1 MMSVFLSHS
10 PILPFSHSPI
20 LPFSHSPIPLAPH
33 VSAFAQA
40 ERAGREEAVLAAD
53 VRGLAAAVVRQM
65 GSSSS
70 SGGGGGGG
78 GGGTTSSSNSIRSS
92 IAEQSSFQLPSPP
105 SQPAASGFSSL
116 GVRIF
121 LVVSGRWWR
130 YGKGK
135 TVVPVQGSGGG
146 DGGAAGAEA
155 LPCRHCPSAD
165 TLSPSPVLNP
175 LVINREGADSLLM
188 KRPLGS
194 ERAARAGAGAGV
206 CTHVARG
213 CLAVRFTQHT
223 TRSFEPKASRHPATG
238 WAHWRVAC
246 GCRCLCRPGTSA
258 PETLVFVATVDGWGR
273 SGGSGSAR

>member
-78 GGGTTSSSNSIRSS
+78 GGTTSSSNSIRSS

-105 SQPAASGFSSL
+105 S
-116 GVRIF
+116 
-121 LVVSGRWWR
+121 
-130 YGKGK
+130 
-135 TVVPVQGSGGG
+135 
-146 DGGAAGAEA
+146 
-155 LPCRHCPSAD
+155 
-165 TLSPSPVLNP
+165 
-175 LVINREGADSLLM
+175 
-188 KRPLGS
+188 
-194 ERAARAGAGAGV
+194 
-206 CTHVARG
+206 
-213 CLAVRFTQHT
+213 
-223 TRSFEPKASRHPATG
+223 
-238 WAHWRVAC
+238 
-246 GCRCLCRPGTSA
+246 
-258 PETLVFVATVDGWGR
+258 
-273 SGGSGSAR
+273 